1 MQRGVTERCR
11 HNLLCNWGQFLPRSF
26 FTKNCHQFP
35 SKTFQVDTFFPF
47 LARSDVSIVIRNYF
61 FLTIFCFSSRPTLP
75 TLGATG
81 CFHQNKEIR
90 QIEGR
95 HISLTEIRQP
105 YLKRQ
110 LLQYSQS
117 TLYHFKIIGMINIYM
132 KHAHCRFL
140 TRKLVKY
147 RFARCSSYRE
157 IDK

>member
-1 MQRGVTERCR
+1 M
-11 HNLLCNWGQFLPRSF
+11 PRSF

-47 LARSDVSIVIRNYF
+47 LARSDVSTVIRK
-61 FLTIFCFSSRPTLP
+61 LIHFSHNLLLLKQTYIP
-75 TLGATG
+75 TLGSESISDRMQAS
-81 CFHQNKEIR
+81 NKEIR

-95 HISLTEIRQP
+95 HISITEKRQP

-117 TLYHFKIIGMINIYM
+117 TFCHFNIMGMINMYM
-132 KHAHCRFL
+132 KHAHRLFL
-140 TRKLVKY
+140 TRKLMKY
-147 RFARCSSYRE
+147 CSARCSSFTE

>member
-1 MQRGVTERCR
+1 M
-11 HNLLCNWGQFLPRSF
+11 PRSF

-35 SKTFQVDTFFPF
+35 SKTFQVDTLFPF

-140 TRKLVKY
+140 TRNIALLGAAHIQKLTNRGK
-147 RFARCSSYRE
+147 
-157 IDK
+157 KN